1 MSKSSKNRQ
10 RREVVEQMRKQAA
23 AAERRRTMTV
33 LAICAVVAAV
43 ILSVAGVAIYN
54 QHKKAD
60 ELRVYNAVG
69 LRNRTF
75 PAENTRPG

>member
-1 MSKSSKNRQ
+1 MNVASRLCNAAQPGEIILS
-10 RREVVEQMRKQAA
+10 EATFRKVQAD
-23 AAERRRTMTV
+23 
-33 LAICAVVAAV
+33 VAAV
-43 ILSVAGVAIYN
+43 PLPPVRVKG
-54 QHKKAD
+54 KAD